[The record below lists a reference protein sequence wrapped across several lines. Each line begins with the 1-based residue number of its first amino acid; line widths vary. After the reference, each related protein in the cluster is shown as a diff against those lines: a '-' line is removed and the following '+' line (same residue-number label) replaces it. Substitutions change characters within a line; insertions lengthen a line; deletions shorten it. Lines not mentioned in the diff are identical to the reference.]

1 MPGKG
6 KPFAPGDPRA
16 GRPKGAPNK
25 TSRDA
30 RLLAQSLVS
39 DPEYVQKLKA
49 RLLEGKAAHMEALLW
64 HYAYGAPPSKPV
76 DAMTL
81 MCEDILETD
90 GADV

>member
-1 MPGKG
+1 MCRFLRSGG
-6 KPFAPGDPRA
+6 
-16 GRPKGAPNK
+16 
-25 TSRDA
+25 TSNISA
-30 RLLAQSLVS
+30 
-39 DPEYVQKLKA
+39 EHT